1 MPLVGLLPGMPA
13 TADGEAALIPPPM
26 TMVPG
31 LPPSRNTT
39 SAGIGTAG
47 ALTRVAYPP
56 AYPSVAIFTRLEEK
70 TCVSFKLTAL
80 ERLSE
85 TDLTYGRQRRPAPQ
99 GLSLR
104 QLSRRRLS

>member
-39 SAGIGTAG
+39 SLDIGTAG
-47 ALTRVAYPP
+47 ALTLSAYVLAYPN
-56 AYPSVAIFTRLEEK
+56 VAIFTRLDEK
-70 TCVSFKLTAL
+70 TCVSFKLRVLAKRSATVWKFGSPPPPPPHGL
-80 ERLSE
+80 IL
-85 TDLTYGRQRRPAPQ
+85 RP
-99 GLSLR
+99 L
-104 QLSRRRLS
+104 

>member
-1 MPLVGLLPGMPA
+1 MPRVGLLPGMPA

-56 AYPSVAIFTRLEEK
+56 AYPSVAIFTRRVDK
-70 TCVSFKLTAL
+70 TSASFKLSLL

-85 TDLTYGRQRRPAPQ
+85 RDLKFGAPPPPHPD
-99 GLSLR
+99 G
-104 QLSRRRLS
+104 